1 MQADLRGHGPSNRQD
16 VIDIFWIGSL
26 QLIYGK
32 LDERSVSRDPG
43 NGGAVVARG
52 QTTADGLFAEGRE
65 PDNGL

>member
-1 MQADLRGHGPSNRQD
+1 MKFKSNNHQLNYANFPETVQVDLRGHGPSNRRD

-43 NGGAVVARG
+43 NGGAVVA
-52 QTTADGLFAEGRE
+52 
-65 PDNGL
+65 

>member
-1 MQADLRGHGPSNRQD
+1 M
-16 VIDIFWIGSL
+16 
-26 QLIYGK
+26 
-32 LDERSVSRDPG
+32 SRDPV